1 MERNYP
7 AAGFGDLGAGTG
19 WSYDRSAKA
28 SLVYGSSR
36 SSHPDSELLH
46 RQAYGT
52 PHPLQGYATNHHPGS
67 SRQGGAW
74 GASGRSLGLS
84 GLFDASLHHAS
95 PSGPDPSVMNLISAL
110 ESRGPQPPPSAS
122 SLLSQF
128 RTPSWQ
134 PAMHTPA
141 PPELFISGALPGSS
155 SFPSSSALSA
165 YQHPGSFSGRSF
177 TPSLSLQDTPTFSP
191 TSNGLLS
198 PHDPLLHIKTPSQ
211 SSLGFDRLLSSQ
223 SATYRGSQE
232 PPTPPQTQAPSTSS
246 SCHLPPPQFNLLSSQ
261 LHNQSSQLYN
271 TSMFSSTSSLPPA
284 APPQPPPPP
293 ERAVSRQDSVIKH
306 YQRSSPAQSTT
317 LPLQQYISCGGSS
330 SYQQI
335 ASHHRHA
342 GMSCS
347 PLGEQSPSSDPK
359 PSPRMESQTYRP
371 VIQTPYTS
379 SSSSSSVSSSSGTKG
394 AKSSSSSSGYSSSGS
409 ASSSSRTPHTPPSAS
424 STSSSSSSSS
434 KTSTGPLSAPS
445 RQQPPPQSVSAPP
458 PLPVV
463 SSTLVQQPPPKQCL
477 STYGSPSVAN
487 SSAGLP
493 DQTPPQQHAQS
504 YSPNQP
510 PSAHMA
516 QSYAGF
522 SSPHAQDLS
531 SGAGGPGGKAFTG
544 IGTGG
549 RSFSAEIVFG
559 DSSFGSASLRR
570 ASSPS
575 LGYGNAGG
583 STGSGP
589 VSGAAGLGSGVGSA
603 GSGSGAASVGSGGS
617 NSYHLPESSPSPS
630 ISSTIS
636 RSGLHSPAAARPAQS
651 PGGSGATK
659 YLSSILS
666 PAFMS
671 SPQGF
676 PDTRQTQSQSYN
688 ASPPKPKTETNM
700 LGVERSQDEEEDD
713 DDFLIH
719 HLLHAQSST
728 PHPSQ
733 HHSPPQ
739 QLPQP
744 LPQARDGE
752 SKEVAYDMNKISE
765 ERYHVQSVI
774 RTNNTSTTS
783 GLVDAA
789 NHLNSQLELSQK
801 KQQTKSELS
810 ISKSTAGGVGG
821 VSDSLSHSHQQQHDS
836 MCSVVHY
843 GRGDPYAQHPHSQH
857 SHHTSHASSHSQQ
870 HPQHSQIPQHTQH
883 TQHSQ
888 HGHPHSLPHAH
899 PHIEMKKA
907 SDANDNAY
915 LCNTPEMQQTRQSQV
930 PLSLMDSP
938 PDPPHQSHM
947 LQSVLSH
954 TTHSKMDPQQA
965 PQQQQ
970 QHPLSQQAM
979 MGSAGGPGPAGVEAH
994 PQNHSSQMQLQ
1005 LQTQGI
1011 DTHYSIGAQ
1020 PRDQARASQ
1029 NSVSSLEML
1038 DQSLN
1043 NRDSGGGLER
1053 TGVGVTVTGGEGGGG
1068 DRHRQQHRLTPHHLP
1083 PQTASDLHE
1092 FLSEPDLGLSTPSH
1106 LHHINQPQ
1114 AHAHP
1119 HAHHQQQAHAHHQ
1132 LSHSHLA
1139 HPHSHRMAA
1148 NMGTPQQQQQPQ
1160 PREPETPLSHSQL
1173 DQLKQHQFDTV
1184 NPVGKVGQTQAQQQ
1198 QQQRFATL
1206 TSICFPDSLL
1216 NDEDRSFFPEMED
1229 MFCSADYKSS
1239 CAADSGGGQAAQE
1252 SLTQGHG
1259 QGQEAMEALKTG
1271 GAGEGYDMVG
1281 HHSDQGYGQYC
1292 HNLPGT
1298 GNGNLHLDVDSM
1310 KTHELPST
1318 VNTDQLGLIHS
1329 QTPTMGLNSAVQGD
1343 GTVNKMMGGVG
1354 VGGGSSTPGLT
1365 SPIFCSSR
1373 PKKLLKTSSFHL
1385 LKQRRE
1391 PQPQTKKVYAQEYE
1405 FEDDEDKA
1413 DIPADIRLNNR
1424 RLPDLLP
1431 DLVSSCRKAGGASG
1445 VSGLSPLMGDM
1456 DFCHPTSYSAL
1467 GHPPQLLPHD
1477 GPKKR
1482 GRKPTKPK
1490 REGPPRPRG
1499 RPRIRPLPEPPY
1511 CRGLMGSVAGES
1523 RRGRGRGRGRGR
1535 REEGHVEMHRDMNK
1549 TQSLPYPQQQQQQ
1562 HRQPQFS
1569 QQQQHRQQ
1577 HPHQHHQQQAD
1588 LQQAPQQQQH
1598 HLHHHQQQQHVSCPH
1613 HQPLHQQHH
1622 HQQQQQPSQQQQQD
1636 PMRPITVKLPAPTM
1650 PPSESLLRTDSL
1662 SSMEPVLS
1670 DGSVGSAPSLGLSP
1684 GPSATMDLSRTEL
1697 NQQQNKMM
1705 KHQQQAGEMTWKKDV
1720 DDPLNPEAWAALHKL
1735 SSSADEKAFDFKPG
1749 FMASFLDFL
1758 KTGKKQSS
1766 TDPGPDEGEQ
1776 EPLNPCSSLKGG
1788 ITPLSPPSPPLPQ
1801 TPPPQPPGTFSEG
1814 GQGEGEDLALSSCP
1828 SPCKPLDEELKRNLE
1843 TLPSFSS
1850 DEEDSVSKNQ
1860 DLQKSISSAISA
1872 LYDTPH
1878 SLAAAMASAM
1888 VKAPPTLS
1896 PPTPQEPS
1904 LSPPLPT
1911 MPPLIPSM
1919 ETGKE
1924 EVLTY
1929 TQHRTQDEEQ
1939 NLISPQSNRERTEE
1953 TEAERGGVEE
1963 EEEED
1968 EEGGEEVV
1976 DNKEM
1981 IRDLEKLHPGAL
1993 EEQEEEDDERMS
2005 DMQMLEVPKVED
2017 SPSGPELAPAL
2028 PSPSPSISPS
2038 PPTYSSPSPLPPP
2051 CLAVPSPLPIQ
2062 QGEEGVSPAF
2072 PLSEQQQQ
2080 EQQPSY
2086 QPPPAASTSPPPS
2099 TSPPAILSSPL
2110 SNLPL
2115 AQSIPP
2121 PSTTPPPSSSD
2132 QDQEPEAGLP
2142 SPSSP
2147 SSSSPSSS
2155 SSPPP
2160 SPPTPEEA
2168 PASQRLTSLHLAKK
2182 QADAAIAGESEEEDS
2197 ESGGEGIFR
2206 ERDEFVV
2213 RTEDIGT
2220 LKMALQTG
2228 REPPPIWRVQK
2239 ALLQKFSP
2247 EIKDGQ
2253 RQFCATSNYL
2263 GYFGDAKMRY
2273 QRLYVKF
2280 LENVN
2285 KKDYVRVCSRKP
2297 WHRAGLTLRRQ
2308 SLPKQ
2313 LPTIHN
2319 QTPPRVDRDDKERQ
2333 REREREERERQE
2345 REKEDRDRKESER
2358 REKEKEMEWE
2368 KERERELKERERR
2381 ERELKERE
2389 KRERE
2394 QKERENREKELKE
2407 REQKEREKRE
2417 RELKEREQKEREKRE
2432 RELKEREQ
2440 KEREQKEREQKEREK
2455 RERELKER
2463 EQKEREQKEREQK
2476 EREKRE
2482 RELKEREKRER
2493 EQKEREQKERDRKTR
2508 EQREKEKQEIE
2519 RKEKEIQERERK
2531 EREKQE
2537 RERKEREQKQREKQ
2551 EREQREKEKKEREQS
2566 EREKRERE
2574 QKEREKQERERS
2586 DKEREKRE
2594 RERREK
2600 QRESEQ
2606 KESKKERE
2614 QKENEGREREKDK
2627 QRDQE
2632 KREREEREKRE
2643 DTVEFV
2649 RVKEEKRMEHQSR
2662 ARTSKDKAEPP
2673 PKKRKKWLK
2682 EVPSSSSESD
2692 SSPPSDEEGPVRGGV
2707 NSRAMREMFRSYV
2720 EMLVSTALDPDM
2732 IQALEDT
2739 DDELYLPPM
2748 RKIDSLLSEQKKR
2761 LLRRVNMSAQH
2772 QEALHIFPKM
2782 TADPLDSGAVRVHLG
2797 GEGYNRKTLC
2807 RVKRSIPKQQDL
2819 KISIETCRIYSL
2831 YHSLHH
2837 YKYHTFLHCKK
2848 ETDSIEQAAEDPGQE
2863 EVVQRCM
2870 ANQGWL
2876 ESLFNSFMELLS
2888 LSAKA

>member
-7 AAGFGDLGAGTG
+7 AAGFGDLGTGTG

-36 SSHPDSELLH
+36 PSHPDSELLH

-52 PHPLQGYATNHHPGS
+52 PHPLQSYATNHHPGS

-74 GASGRSLGLS
+74 GAAGRTLGLS

-110 ESRGPQPPPSAS
+110 ESRGPQAPPSAS

-134 PAMHTPA
+134 TAMHTPA

-211 SSLGFDRLLSSQ
+211 SNLGFDRLLSSQ
-223 SATYRGSQE
+223 STTYRGSQE
-232 PPTPPQTQAPSTSS
+232 PPAPPQSQAPSTSS

-271 TSMFSSTSSLPPA
+271 ASMFSSTSSMPPA
-284 APPQPPPPP
+284 APPQAQPPP
-293 ERAVSRQDSVIKH
+293 EGAVSRQDSVIKH

-317 LPLQQYISCGGSS
+317 LPLQQYVSCVGSVG
-330 SYQQI
+330 YQQV
-335 ASHHRHA
+335 ANHHRCA

-347 PLGEQSPSSDPK
+347 PLGERSPSSDPK
-359 PSPRMESQTYRP
+359 PSPRMESQTYQP
-371 VIQTPYTS
+371 IIQTPYTS
-379 SSSSSSVSSSSGTKG
+379 SSSNSSGSSSSGTKG

-409 ASSSSRTPHTPPSAS
+409 ASSSSRTPLTPPSAS
-424 STSSSSSSSS
+424 STSSSSSSSA
-434 KTSTGPLSAPS
+434 KASTGPLSAPS
-445 RQQPPPQSVSAPP
+445 HQQPPPQSVPAPP

-463 SSTLVQQPPPKQCL
+463 STAIAQQPAPKQCL
-477 STYGSPSVAN
+477 SSYGSPSIAS
-487 SSAGLP
+487 SSAGIP
-493 DQTPPQQHAQS
+493 DQTPPQQNAQS

-516 QSYAGF
+516 QSYGGF
-522 SSPHAQDLS
+522 SSPHAQDQN
-531 SGAGGPGGKAFTG
+531 SGTGATGGKVFTG

-559 DSSFGSASLRR
+559 DSSFGSTSLRR

-575 LGYGNAGG
+575 LGYGNAGA
-583 STGSGP
+583 SSGSGS
-589 VSGAAGLGSGVGSA
+589 VSSAALGSGVGSA
-603 GSGSGAASVGSGGS
+603 GSGSGAASVGNGGS

-636 RSGLHSPAAARPAQS
+636 RSGMHSPAAARPAQS

-671 SPQGF
+671 SPQSF
-676 PDTRQTQSQSYN
+676 PDTRQVQSQSYN
-688 ASPPKPKTETNM
+688 SSPPKPKTDTDM
-700 LGVERSQDEEEDD
+700 LGVERSQDEDD

-719 HLLHAQSST
+719 HLLHTQSSA

-733 HHSPPQ
+733 QHSPTQ
-739 QLPQP
+739 HLSQP
-744 LPQARDGE
+744 LPQGRNVE
-752 SKEVAYDMNKISE
+752 CKEVAYDVNKVSE
-765 ERYHVQSVI
+765 ERYHIQSVI
-774 RTNNTSTTS
+774 RTNNTSSVS
-783 GLVDAA
+783 GLGTAVAVDTASR
-789 NHLNSQLELSQK
+789 LNSQMEISQK
-801 KQQTKSELS
+801 KPQQKSEMT
-810 ISKSTAGGVGG
+810 ISKSAAGGVGVG
-821 VSDSLSHSHQQQHDS
+821 SDSMSHSHTTHSHQQQHDS
-836 MCSVVHY
+836 IGSVGHY
-843 GRGDPYAQHPHSQH
+843 RRGDPYSQHPHSQH
-857 SHHTSHASSHSQQ
+857 SHHTSHVSSQSQQ
-870 HPQHSQIPQHTQH
+870 HPQPNQTPQHTQH

-888 HGHPHSLPHAH
+888 HSQHGHPHSHSHNH
-899 PHIEMKKA
+899 PHMELKKTPD
-907 SDANDNAY
+907 SNDSAY
-915 LCNTPEMQQTRQSQV
+915 LCNTPDVQQTRPSQV

-938 PDPPHQSHM
+938 PDPPHQTQM

-954 TTHSKMDPQQA
+954 TTRSKMDSQQA
-965 PQQQQ
+965 S

-979 MGSAGGPGPAGVEAH
+979 MGSAGGAGPAGVESH
-994 PQNHSSQMQLQ
+994 PQNHSSQLQLQ
-1005 LQTQGI
+1005 LQTQGM
-1011 DTHYSIGAQ
+1011 DTHYNIGAQ
-1020 PRDQARASQ
+1020 QRDQTQSSQ
-1029 NSVSSLEML
+1029 NSLQMLEKSLT
-1038 DQSLN
+1038 QTNS
-1043 NRDSGGGLER
+1043 RDSGGTMER
-1053 TGVGVTVTGGEGGGG
+1053 TGVGLTGAEGGSG
-1068 DRHRQQHRLTPHHLP
+1068 DRHRQQHRLIPHHLP
-1083 PQTASDLHE
+1083 QQTASELHD
-1092 FLSEPDLGLSTPSH
+1092 FLSEPDLGLSSSSH
-1106 LHHINQPQ
+1106 LHRINQPQ
-1114 AHAHP
+1114 AHTHP
-1119 HAHHQQQAHAHHQ
+1119 HSHHQQQPHAHHQ
-1132 LSHSHLA
+1132 LSHSKIA

-1148 NMGTPQQQQQPQ
+1148 NIGTPQQQQQPQ
-1160 PREPETPLSHSQL
+1160 PREPETQLSHSQL
-1173 DQLKQHQFDTV
+1173 DQLKQHQFDTLR
-1184 NPVGKVGQTQAQQQ
+1184 PVGKVGQSQA
-1198 QQQRFATL
+1198 QQQRFAPL

-1216 NDEDRSFFPEMED
+1216 HDEDRSFFPEMED
-1229 MFCSADYKSS
+1229 IFCSSDYKPT
-1239 CAADSGGGQAAQE
+1239 CAADSGAGHASQE

-1259 QGQEAMEALKTG
+1259 QDGMEALKTG
-1271 GAGEGYDMVG
+1271 GAGEGYDMVR
-1281 HHSDQGYGQYC
+1281 HQSDQGYGQYC
-1292 HNLPGT
+1292 HNLPGS
-1298 GNGNLHLDVDSM
+1298 GNGNLHLDLDSM

-1329 QTPTMGLNSAVQGD
+1329 QTTTIGLSSVVQGD
-1343 GTVNKMMGGVG
+1343 GSVNKVIGAVG
-1354 VGGGSSTPGLT
+1354 VGGGSNTTGLT

-1391 PQPQTKKVYAQEYE
+1391 PQLQTKKVYAQEYE

-1413 DIPADIRLNNR
+1413 DGPADIRLNSR
-1424 RLPDLLP
+1424 RLPDMLP
-1431 DLVSSCRKAGGASG
+1431 DLVSSCRKAGGATG

-1467 GHPPQLLPHD
+1467 GHTPQLLPHD

-1535 REEGHVEMHRDMNK
+1535 REEGLVDMHQDMNK
-1549 TQSLPYPQQQQQQ
+1549 AQSLPYHQQQQQ
-1562 HRQPQFS
+1562 RQQQFS
-1569 QQQQHRQQ
+1569 QHQHLQH

-1588 LQQAPQQQQH
+1588 LQQASQQQQQH
-1598 HLHHHQQQQHVSCPH
+1598 HHLHLHHQQQHISCHHHQQH
-1613 HQPLHQQHH
+1613 HQQP
-1622 HQQQQQPSQQQQQD
+1622 QQQQPSQQPQQD
-1636 PMRPITVKLPAPTM
+1636 LIRPITIKLPTPNM
-1650 PPSESLLRTDSL
+1650 PPAESLLRTDSL
-1662 SSMEPVLS
+1662 SSTDPVLS
-1670 DGSVGSAPSLGLSP
+1670 DGSMGSAPSLGLSP
-1684 GPSATMDLSRTEL
+1684 GPSSTMEISRSDL
-1697 NQQQNKMM
+1697 NQTQNKMM
-1705 KHQQQAGEMTWKKDV
+1705 KHQQKAEEMSWKKDI
-1720 DDPLNPEAWAALHKL
+1720 DDSLNSEAWASLHKL
-1735 SSSADEKAFDFKPG
+1735 SSSTDDFKPG
-1749 FMASFLDFL
+1749 FMASFMDFL
-1758 KTGKKQSS
+1758 KTSKKQSGL
-1766 TDPGPDEGEQ
+1766 DPGPEGSEK
-1776 EPLNPCSSLKGG
+1776 EPLNPSLKGG
-1788 ITPLSPPSPPLPQ
+1788 ITPLSLPPPPLPQ
-1801 TPPPQPPGTFSEG
+1801 TPPPQQSQGTFSEG
-1814 GQGEGEDLALSSCP
+1814 GQGEEEDLGLSSCP

-1896 PPTPQEPS
+1896 PPTPQELP
-1904 LSPPLPT
+1904 LSPPLPS

-1919 ETGKE
+1919 ENEKE

-1929 TQHRTQDEEQ
+1929 AQHRTQEEEDQ
-1939 NLISPQSNRERTEE
+1939 SLVSPHSKRETA
-1953 TEAERGGVEE
+1953 EAVRGEE
-1963 EEEED
+1963 EEEEQER
-1968 EEGGEEVV
+1968 EEGAVV
-1976 DNKEM
+1976 NKEIM
-1981 IRDLEKLHPGAL
+1981 RDLENLQPGAL
-1993 EEQEEEDDERMS
+1993 EEPEEEAEKMS
-2005 DMQMLEVPKVED
+2005 EIQILEVPQVEE
-2017 SPSGPELAPAL
+2017 SPSGPVLPPAL
-2028 PSPSPSISPS
+2028 PSPSPS
-2038 PPTYSSPSPLPPP
+2038 PPTDSSPSPLPPT
-2051 CLAVPSPLPIQ
+2051 CLTMPSPLPLQ
-2062 QGEEGVSPAF
+2062 QSEVGVSQIYP
-2072 PLSEQQQQ
+2072 PSEQL
-2080 EQQPSY
+2080 QQPSY
-2086 QPPPAASTSPPPS
+2086 QPSVAAGTSPPPS

-2110 SNLPL
+2110 SNLLL

-2132 QDQEPEAGLP
+2132 QDQEPEVGQA
-2142 SPSSP
+2142 SPTSP

-2308 SLPKQ
+2308 VLPKQ
-2313 LPTIHN
+2313 LPTTQN

-2333 REREREERERQE
+2333 REREIKQQREREHREKEEKERQE
-2345 REKEDRDRKESER
+2345 REQRERDWKEREKMESEKEER
-2358 REKEKEMEWE
+2358 QEKEKEMEREKEMKQEEKQREKEKKEREQNERQDREQKEREKQE
-2368 KERERELKERERR
+2368 KERRD
-2381 ERELKERE
+2381 KERE

-2394 QKERENREKELKE
+2394 QKEKQRQ
-2407 REQKEREKRE
+2407 REQKESEKE
-2417 RELKEREQKEREKRE
+2417 QEQKEY
-2432 RELKEREQ
+2432 
-2440 KEREQKEREQKEREK
+2440 
-2455 RERELKER
+2455 
-2463 EQKEREQKEREQK
+2463 
-2476 EREKRE
+2476 
-2482 RELKEREKRER
+2482 
-2493 EQKEREQKERDRKTR
+2493 
-2508 EQREKEKQEIE
+2508 
-2519 RKEKEIQERERK
+2519 
-2531 EREKQE
+2531 
-2537 RERKEREQKQREKQ
+2537 
-2551 EREQREKEKKEREQS
+2551 
-2566 EREKRERE
+2566 
-2574 QKEREKQERERS
+2574 
-2586 DKEREKRE
+2586 
-2594 RERREK
+2594 
-2600 QRESEQ
+2600 
-2606 KESKKERE
+2606 
-2614 QKENEGREREKDK
+2614 EGREREK
-2627 QRDQE
+2627 QQDQE
-2632 KREREEREKRE
+2632 KDKREREEQEGGA
-2643 DTVEFV
+2643 DMVEGW
-2649 RVKEEKRMEHQSR
+2649 RLKEESRMEHQPR
-2662 ARTSKDKAEPP
+2662 AKTSKDKAEPP

-2682 EVPSSSSESD
+2682 EVPSSDSD
-2692 SSPPSDEEGPVRGGV
+2692 TSPPSDEEGPVRNAV

-2748 RKIDSLLSEQKKR
+2748 RKIDSLLSEQKRR

-2782 TADPLDSGAVRVHLG
+2782 TADPLDSGAIKVHLG
-2797 GEGYNRKTLC
+2797 GEGYNRKTLS

-2819 KISIETCRIYSL
+2819 KISIETCHIYSL

-2863 EVVQRCM
+2863 EVVQQCM

-2876 ESLFNSFMELLS
+2876 ESLFNSFMELLN

>member
-46 RQAYGT
+46 RQTYGT

-74 GASGRSLGLS
+74 GAAGRSLGLS

-134 PAMHTPA
+134 TAMHTPA
-141 PPELFISGALPGSS
+141 PAELFISGALPGSS

-232 PPTPPQTQAPSTSS
+232 PTAPPQTQAPPTSS

-271 TSMFSSTSSLPPA
+271 ASMFSSTPALLPT
-284 APPQPPPPP
+284 APPPPQPPP

-317 LPLQQYISCGGSS
+317 LPPQQYASCGGSS

-335 ASHHRHA
+335 PSHHRHS
-342 GMSCS
+342 GLSCS
-347 PLGEQSPSSDPK
+347 PLGEQSPSSEPK
-359 PSPRMESQTYRP
+359 PSPRLESKTYRP
-371 VIQTPYTS
+371 IIQTPYTS
-379 SSSSSSVSSSSGTKG
+379 SSSSSSAPSLSGTKG

-424 STSSSSSSSS
+424 STSSASSSSS
-434 KTSTGPLSAPS
+434 KTSTGSLPAPS
-445 RQQPPPQSVSAPP
+445 RQQPPPQSTPAPP
-458 PLPVV
+458 ALPVV
-463 SSTLVQQPPPKQCL
+463 SSNLVQQPAPKQCL
-477 STYGSPSVAN
+477 STYGSSPVAK
-487 SSAGLP
+487 SSTGLP
-493 DQTPPQQHAQS
+493 DQTPPQQHVQS

-510 PSAHMA
+510 PSTHMA
-516 QSYAGF
+516 QSYGGF
-522 SSPHAQDLS
+522 NSPHAQDLS
-531 SGAGGPGGKAFTG
+531 SGAGGTGGKAFTG
-544 IGTGG
+544 IGSGG
-549 RSFSAEIVFG
+549 RSFSAEIGFG
-559 DSSFGSASLRR
+559 DSSYGQTPLRR
-570 ASSPS
+570 AGSPS

-583 STGSGP
+583 STVTGP
-589 VSGAAGLGSGVGSA
+589 VSGAAALGSGVGSA
-603 GSGSGAASVGSGGS
+603 GSGSGPSSVGNGGS
-617 NSYHLPESSPSPS
+617 SSYHLPESSPSPS
-630 ISSTIS
+630 ISSNIS
-636 RSGLHSPAAARPAQS
+636 RPGLHSPASARPAQS

-666 PAFMS
+666 PSFMS

-676 PDTRQTQSQSYN
+676 PDTQQVQNQSYH
-688 ASPPKPKTETNM
+688 STPPKSKTETNM

-713 DDFLIH
+713 DVFLIH

-733 HHSPPQ
+733 HHPPPQ

-752 SKEVAYDMNKISE
+752 GKGVTYDMNKISE
-765 ERYHVQSVI
+765 ERYHLQSVI
-774 RTNNTSTTS
+774 RTNNITSSSGPGTAMGDTS
-783 GLVDAA
+783 G
-789 NHLNSQLELSQK
+789 LNSQLEISQK
-801 KQQTKSELS
+801 KQQQAKSELS

-821 VSDSLSHSHQQQHDS
+821 VTDSLSHSHTTHSHQQQHDS
-836 MCSVVHY
+836 MGSVVHY
-843 GRGDPYAQHPHSQH
+843 GRGDPYIQHPHSQH
-857 SHHTSHASSHSQQ
+857 SHHTSHVPSHSQQ
-870 HPQHSQIPQHTQH
+870 HSQHPQISQHSQHTPHSQH
-883 TQHSQ
+883 TQHS
-888 HGHPHSLPHAH
+888 HPHSHSHSH
-899 PHIEMKKA
+899 PHMELKKP

-915 LCNTPEMQQTRQSQV
+915 LCNTPDVQQARQSQV
-930 PLSLMDSP
+930 PLSLIDSS
-938 PDPPHQSHM
+938 PDPPQQSHM

-954 TTHSKMDPQQA
+954 TTHTKMDPQQA
-965 PQQQQ
+965 PPQQQQQ

-979 MGSAGGPGPAGVEAH
+979 MVSAGGAGPAGVESH
-994 PQNHSSQMQLQ
+994 PQNQSAQLQLQ
-1005 LQTQGI
+1005 LQTQGM
-1011 DTHYSIGAQ
+1011 DNHYSLGAQ
-1020 PRDQARASQ
+1020 QRDQSRTSQ
-1029 NSVSSLEML
+1029 NSVSPLDML
-1038 DQSLN
+1038 DQSLSRTN
-1043 NRDSGGGLER
+1043 SRGSGGALDR

-1068 DRHRQQHRLTPHHLP
+1068 DRHRQQHRLTPHHHP
-1083 PQTASDLHE
+1083 QQTASDLHD
-1092 FLSEPDLGLSTPSH
+1092 FLSEPDLGLSAPSH
-1106 LHHINQPQ
+1106 LHHLNQPQ

-1119 HAHHQQQAHAHHQ
+1119 HAHHQQQAHTHHQ
-1132 LSHSHLA
+1132 LAHSQLA
-1139 HPHSHRMAA
+1139 HTHSHRMAA
-1148 NMGTPQQQQQPQ
+1148 NMVTPQQQQQPQ
-1160 PREPETPLSHSQL
+1160 QRDPETLSHSQL

-1184 NPVGKVGQTQAQQQ
+1184 SPVGKVGQNQVQQ
-1198 QQQRFATL
+1198 QQQRFSSL

-1216 NDEDRSFFPEMED
+1216 HDEDRSFFPEMED

-1239 CAADSGGGQAAQE
+1239 CAEDSGAGQAAQE

-1259 QGQEAMEALKTG
+1259 QGQDGMEALKT
-1271 GAGEGYDMVG
+1271 GEGYDMVG

-1292 HNLPGT
+1292 HSLPGT
-1298 GNGNLHLDVDSM
+1298 GNGNLHLDLDSM

-1318 VNTDQLGLIHS
+1318 VNTDQLGLIQS
-1329 QTPTMGLNSAVQGD
+1329 QTPTMGLSSAVQGD
-1343 GTVNKMMGGVG
+1343 GSVSKMMGVVG
-1354 VGGGSSTPGLT
+1354 VGESPNTPGLT

-1391 PQPQTKKVYAQEYE
+1391 PQPQTKKNYAQEYE

-1413 DIPADIRLNNR
+1413 DVPADIRLNSR

-1445 VSGLSPLMGDM
+1445 VSGLSPLMVDI
-1456 DFCHPTSYSAL
+1456 DFCHNSGYSSL

-1499 RPRIRPLPEPPY
+1499 RPRIRPLPEPHY
-1511 CRGLMGSVAGES
+1511 CKGLMGSVAGES

-1535 REEGHVEMHRDMNK
+1535 REEVLVEMHQDMNK
-1549 TQSLPYPQQQQQQ
+1549 AQSLPY
-1562 HRQPQFS
+1562 HH

-1577 HPHQHHQQQAD
+1577 QFSHQQHLQQHSHEHHRQQIDHHQTTQQ
-1588 LQQAPQQQQH
+1588 QQQQH
-1598 HLHHHQQQQHVSCPH
+1598 HLHHPQQHVSCPH
-1613 HQPLHQQHH
+1613 HQPHNQQQQQLQHHH
-1622 HQQQQQPSQQQQQD
+1622 HQQQQPPQQPQQD
-1636 PMRPITVKLPAPTM
+1636 PISPLKIKLPVPTM

-1662 SSMEPVLS
+1662 SSTEPVLS

-1684 GPSATMDLSRTEL
+1684 GPSAAMDINRNEM
-1697 NQQQNKMM
+1697 NQTQDKTM
-1705 KHQQQAGEMTWKKDV
+1705 KHQQKAIEMTWKKEM
-1720 DDPLNPEAWAALHKL
+1720 DDPLNPEAWAAMQKL
-1735 SSSADEKAFDFKPG
+1735 SSSADDKAFDFKPG

-1758 KTGKKQSS
+1758 KTGKKQSGLEPEQ
-1766 TDPGPDEGEQ
+1766 DGAEQ
-1776 EPLNPCSSLKGG
+1776 ESLNPCSSLKGG
-1788 ITPLSPPSPPLPQ
+1788 IRPLSPPSPPLPP
-1801 TPPPQPPGTFSEG
+1801 TPPQQPPETFSEEV
-1814 GQGEGEDLALSSCP
+1814 QGEGAELALSSCP

-1888 VKAPPTLS
+1888 IKAPPTLS
-1896 PPTPQEPS
+1896 PPTPQEPP
-1904 LSPPLPT
+1904 LSPPLPAI
-1911 MPPLIPSM
+1911 PPLIPSI
-1919 ETGKE
+1919 ENGKE
-1924 EVLTY
+1924 EELKY
-1929 TQHRTQDEEQ
+1929 TQDHIQDKDEQ
-1939 NLISPQSNRERTEE
+1939 QSVSLQSNRANTEE
-1953 TEAERGGVEE
+1953 REAEQGGDEERGG
-1963 EEEED
+1963 
-1968 EEGGEEVV
+1968 GEETA
-1976 DNKEM
+1976 DNEEIM
-1981 IRDLEKLHPGAL
+1981 RSPENLQQGAL
-1993 EEQEEEDDERMS
+1993 EEQEQQEEEGERMS
-2005 DMQMLEVPKVED
+2005 EIQILEVPKVEG
-2017 SPSGPELAPAL
+2017 SPSGPVLAAAP
-2028 PSPSPSISPS
+2028 PSTSPSISPS
-2038 PPTYSSPSPLPPP
+2038 PTYSSPSPLP
-2051 CLAVPSPLPIQ
+2051 LLSLSVPSQLPVQ
-2062 QGEEGVSPAF
+2062 QDEEEPN
-2072 PLSEQQQQ
+2072 PTYPPSEQQQS
-2080 EQQPSY
+2080 SY
-2086 QPPPAASTSPPPS
+2086 QPPPTAGTSPPPS
-2099 TSPPAILSSPL
+2099 TSPPAIPSSPL

-2115 AQSIPP
+2115 GQSIPP

-2132 QDQEPEAGLP
+2132 QDQEPEAEQP

-2147 SSSSPSSS
+2147 TSSSPSSS
-2155 SSPPP
+2155 SSPP

-2213 RTEDIGT
+2213 RTEDIGM

-2297 WHRAGLTLRRQ
+2297 WHRASLTLRRQ

-2319 QTPPRVDRDDKERQ
+2319 QTPPRVERDDKERQ
-2333 REREREERERQE
+2333 KERELKEQRE
-2345 REKEDRDRKESER
+2345 REKEQREREHKEKERKEKEDREQKKKEKQEREQKERDRKEIENAER
-2358 REKEKEMEWE
+2358 EKGEREQKERECREKEKEMEWE
-2368 KERERELKERERR
+2368 KEREMERR
-2381 ERELKERE
+2381 VK
-2389 KRERE
+2389 
-2394 QKERENREKELKE
+2394 
-2407 REQKEREKRE
+2407 EQKEREKR
-2417 RELKEREQKEREKRE
+2417 QKE
-2432 RELKEREQ
+2432 
-2440 KEREQKEREQKEREK
+2440 
-2455 RERELKER
+2455 
-2463 EQKEREQKEREQK
+2463 
-2476 EREKRE
+2476 
-2482 RELKEREKRER
+2482 
-2493 EQKEREQKERDRKTR
+2493 D
-2508 EQREKEKQEIE
+2508 
-2519 RKEKEIQERERK
+2519 
-2531 EREKQE
+2531 
-2537 RERKEREQKQREKQ
+2537 
-2551 EREQREKEKKEREQS
+2551 QS
-2566 EREKRERE
+2566 ERERQERE
-2574 QKEREKQERERS
+2574 QKEREKQERERT

-2594 RERREK
+2594 REWREKEKQVRERREK
-2600 QRESEQ
+2600 EKEQ
-2606 KESKKERE
+2606 KEREKEKERE
-2614 QKENEGREREKDK
+2614 QKEKQGREREKEREK
-2627 QRDQE
+2627 KRDQEKE
-2632 KREREEREKRE
+2632 KREREELERR
-2643 DTVEFV
+2643 DGTVEFS
-2649 RVKEEKRMEHQSR
+2649 RFKEEKRGGEKKMEDRSR
-2662 ARTSKDKAEPP
+2662 AKSSKDKAEPP

-2682 EVPSSSSESD
+2682 EVPFSSSESD
-2692 SSPPSDEEGPVRGGV
+2692 SSVPSDDEGPVRAGV
-2707 NSRAMREMFRSYV
+2707 NNRAMREMFRSYV

-2761 LLRRVNMSAQH
+2761 LLRRVNMSVQH

-2782 TADPLDSGAVRVHLG
+2782 TADPLESGVIKVHLG
-2797 GEGYNRKTLC
+2797 GEGYNRKTLN

-2819 KISIETCRIYSL
+2819 KVSIETCRIYSL

-2863 EVVQRCM
+2863 EVVQQCM

-2888 LSAKA
+2888 LSGKA